1 MLAALALSSSLF
13 FLGPSHHYGQED
25 GYTYAL
31 NNKTGGVFYANQ
43 SGLTLGA
50 YNNSLSR
57 LSLAAGYTWQA
68 YSGKHVQLDFVA
80 GAATGYVWKVSPLAL
95 ARVCTHGLCVA
106 ASPKT
111 GPLALGAVSIGYK
124 LEF

>member
-25 GYTYAL
+25 GYWYKLNPRTYGA
-31 NNKTGGVFYANQ
+31 FYTAS
-43 SGLTLGA
+43 SGLTIGA

-68 YSGKHVQLDFVA
+68 YSGKHVQLDLIG
-80 GAATGYVWKVSPLAL
+80 GAATGYVWKVIPLAL

-111 GPLALGAVSIGYK
+111 GPIALGVVSIGYK

>member
-1 MLAALALSSSLF
+1 MLALTLASSLF
-13 FLGPSHHYGQED
+13 ILGPSHHYGQEP
-25 GYTYAL
+25 GYWYKL
-31 NNKTGGVFYANQ
+31 NNNTGGLFYTTE
-43 SGLTLGA
+43 SGLTVGA

-57 LSLAAGYTWQA
+57 LSLAAGYTWTPIKQ
-68 YSGKHVQLDFVA
+68 KHVDVSLIA

-95 ARVCTHGLCVA
+95 ARVCSHGLCVA

-111 GPLALGAVSIGYK
+111 GPLSLGVVSIGYK